1 MFMTSPIE
9 TYFDLGM
16 AHFEA
21 REYAHAVD
29 MFTKAL
35 RLSLGDLAETHL
47 YRGIS
52 YAYLAAYDKAMD
64 DFNEAVRRNP
74 YLADAYNERGN
85 LLRMNED
92 YERAIHDYDAAI
104 TLDSA
109 HFAAYYNRALAYER
123 IGQYA
128 AADSDLTQT
137 IELNPG
143 IATAYE
149 VRGRVRAMLQNY
161 GGAIEDFERYLRMG
175 GGREYDNHSEVQA
188 FIITLRINKFLS
200 FFVPRRLLIGNRL
213 DT

>member
-1 MFMTSPIE
+1 MTSPIE
-9 TYFDLGM
+9 TYFELGM

-21 REYAHAVD
+21 GEYAHAVD

-52 YAYLAAYDKAMD
+52 YAFLAAYDKAMD
-64 DFNEAVRRNP
+64 DFNETLRRNP

-85 LLRMNED
+85 LLRMSED
-92 YERAIHDYDAAI
+92 YERAINDYDAAI

-109 HFAAYYNRALAYER
+109 HFAAYYNRALAYEK

-143 IATAYE
+143 IATTYE

-161 GGAIEDFERYLRMG
+161 SGAIEDLERYLRMG
-175 GGREYDNHSEVQA
+175 GGREYDNHSEVQS
-188 FIITLRINKFLS
+188 FIINLRINKFLS
-200 FFVPRRLLIGNRL
+200 YFVPRRLLIGNRL